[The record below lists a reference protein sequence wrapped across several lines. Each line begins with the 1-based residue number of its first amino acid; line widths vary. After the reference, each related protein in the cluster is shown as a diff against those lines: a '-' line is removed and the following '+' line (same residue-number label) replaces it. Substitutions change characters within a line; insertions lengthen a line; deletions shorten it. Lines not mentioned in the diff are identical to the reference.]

1 MRAWTASA
9 DAARRLPLLAPVRSS
24 DRLPFAAA
32 LLGFL
37 AATAAPAWG
46 QTAPRPDDGATA
58 PNNPESDHPA
68 VEVRLAPIEAATISD
83 PDAPPLTEPRLVHRA
98 RRGLVAA
105 GAATFGASYTAAAL
119 LAVAIAASGAA
130 EPCAS
135 CDAQA
140 ATLLVPA
147 AGPWLWWAKTA
158 EYHRPSAV
166 WPAVWSGVQ
175 TVGAAM
181 LIIGLVGEDV
191 WVRRPR
197 SDAHRVTV
205 VPALTGQLRGLALNV
220 AW

>member
-1 MRAWTASA
+1 M
-9 DAARRLPLLAPVRSS
+9 RSS

-32 LLGFL
+32 LIGFL
-37 AATAAPAWG
+37 LATTAPAWG
-46 QTAPRPDDGATA
+46 QTEPQTDETAAPHS
-58 PNNPESDHPA
+58 PESDRPA
-68 VEVRLAPIEAATISD
+68 VEVRLAPIEAAPISD

-119 LAVAIAASGAA
+119 LAFAIAASGAA
-130 EPCAS
+130 EPCDS
-135 CDAQA
+135 CGAEA

-158 EYHRPSAV
+158 EYHRPSAI

-181 LIIGLVGEDV
+181 LVIGLAGEDV

-197 SDAHRVTV
+197 NDAHRVTV
-205 VPALTGQLRGLALNV
+205 VPALTGQFGGLSLKV
-220 AW
+220 DW